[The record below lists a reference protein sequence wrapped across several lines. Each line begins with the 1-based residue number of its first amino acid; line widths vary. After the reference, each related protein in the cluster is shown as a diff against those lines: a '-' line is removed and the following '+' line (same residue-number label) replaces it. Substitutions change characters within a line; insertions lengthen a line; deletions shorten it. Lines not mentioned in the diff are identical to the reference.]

1 MADMSP
7 LTPSQPAVAARVLNR
22 AADRFEHRALKIDER
37 VARWQRDRPRDNAPI
52 VAVTLHDV
60 ARELRRWADRC
71 R

>member
-7 LTPSQPAVAARVLNR
+7 LTPSQLAVAARVLIER
-22 AADRFEHRALKIDER
+22 RIGSSTGALKIDER

>member
-7 LTPSQPAVAARVLNR
+7 LTPSQLAVAARVLNR
-22 AADRFEHRALKIDER
+22 AADRFEQRALKIDER
-37 VARWQRDRPRDNAPI
+37 VARWRKDRARDNAPI